1 MVVVAAVFAGPVTRS
16 LVAQGVA
23 ASRRGGGWRRY
34 RFGGSR
40 RRRWR
45 RFGGSCL
52 SRWRGCWRRRRYCR
66 RGTGR
71 AGLGGGMRK
80 GRRRRH
86 VRLVAG
92 IIGDVADLSAMADA
106 PGRGR
111 GHKVDGRKAFAGHV
125 IPTPSA
131 AKLAH
136 LGRGAG
142 LDYPDVDIAR
152 GRRSLSASMLG
163 RFYGVRQGRGPCRCC
178 TGRRQCLVRWLTV
191 SARSAGNDAA
201 EEDGA
206 DREESDVAPPRA
218 FAARARRLCLRLSW
232 VVIVCRFA
240 HVPP

>member
-1 MVVVAAVFAGPVTRS
+1 MVVVAAVFAR
-16 LVAQGVA
+16 LVALAPIAEGVA
-23 ASRRGGGWRRY
+23 ASRRDGGGRRY

-40 RRRWR
+40 RRWR
-45 RFGGSCL
+45 RFCGSCL
-52 SRWRGCWRRRRYCR
+52 GRWRGCWRRRRYCR

-86 VRLVAG
+86 VRLVAA
-92 IIGDVADLSAMADA
+92 IIGDVADLSAMAGA

-131 AKLAH
+131 SKLAH
-136 LGRGAG
+136 LGRGTG

-163 RFYGVRQGRGPCRCC
+163 RFYGVRRGRGPCRCC
-178 TGRRQCLVRWLTV
+178 TGCGQCLIPWLTS
-191 SARSAGNDAA
+191 SAGSAGNDGD
-201 EEDGA
+201 EEDSA
-206 DREESDVAPPRA
+206 DREQSDVAATRA

-232 VVIVCRFA
+232 VVIACRFA